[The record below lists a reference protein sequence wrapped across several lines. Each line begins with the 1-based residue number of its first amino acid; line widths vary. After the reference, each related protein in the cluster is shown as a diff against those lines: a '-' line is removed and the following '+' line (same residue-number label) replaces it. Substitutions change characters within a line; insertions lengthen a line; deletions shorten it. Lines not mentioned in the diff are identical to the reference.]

1 MDKTG
6 GVVGETTQADV
17 QSLESICVYVCTCV
31 YVGGGQR
38 RAGEAWPA
46 GVVGTGR
53 SEQGKDQVRSSW
65 TRASVLI

>member
-31 YVGGGQR
+31 YVGGG
-38 RAGEAWPA
+38 AEESW
-46 GVVGTGR
+46 R
-53 SEQGKDQVRSSW
+53 SL
-65 TRASVLI
+65 ASRGSGHR